1 MRSAL
6 SALSVALLL
15 GAGVPGRGQ
24 DDPRALMLQARAMQR
39 RTGGDN
45 PEGAAALYRKVIA
58 LIPTSSQA
66 QLRLSE
72 AIQESGNIEA
82 AVDPAV
88 KATELDPRS
97 GEAWAHLAFLRYALS
112 QTSPAAQTLAIQTLR
127 RAGRI
132 LPGDFEIWL
141 RLAELMEVDRN
152 EEGALQAWLTVA
164 RLHPNPVYRGKVLAD
179 YALERALELAIHL
192 KNYEARREAAL
203 DLYDRAPGDLRHQ
216 RILEELARDQVE
228 AGFLAHAEES
238 FTLLAQALPQE
249 PAVWENIAIIQ
260 LRTSRY
266 ELALASLD
274 KARALRPSPRISF
287 NIGYCLMKVG
297 RFEDAEARWR
307 ELLPTVR
314 ATLEEPAMPLQIRQ
328 FYASCLLLQGRPAD
342 LLALMAGWPE
352 ATADGDLAGFMAQA
366 LIQGRDW
373 KGARDLVRDGIKR
386 FPKQDLF
393 RKAALIPP
401 RTFEEGVLFRNAS
414 RKALSQLDLEAMA
427 MLWSDFNRWDRCLQ
441 ALEEARRAAPVRSV
455 DLMLLEAT
463 ALESLGQPGKA
474 MEVLRE
480 GQRLD
485 PSNTTLEN
493 NLGYLMLENDGD
505 LAEAAR
511 LIEAALAGDPRNS
524 STMDSWGWVL
534 YKQGKYP
541 QAEEA
546 LRKATVL
553 SPYSPEI
560 HKHLGE
566 VLLKQGRLQEALDE
580 WERALA
586 YVFPERRNLEKQVL
600 DLRTRAARSR
610 RAAAD
615 AAAPAE
621 APAEE
626 EPVDMGPEDEGEDPL

>member
-1 MRSAL
+1 MKSAL
-6 SALSVALLL
+6 PALSVALLL
-15 GAGVPGRGQ
+15 GAGVPGLAQ
-24 DDPRALMLQARAMQR
+24 DDPRAMMLQARSMQR
-39 RTGGDN
+39 RAGGDN

-58 LIPTSSQA
+58 LVPTSSQA

-72 AIQESGNIEA
+72 SILEAGNLEA

-97 GEAWAHLAFLRYALS
+97 GEAWAHLAVLRYYLS
-112 QTSPAAQTLAIQTLR
+112 QTSPAAQALAVQTLR
-127 RAGRI
+127 RATRI
-132 LPGDFEIWL
+132 LPGDAELWT
-141 RLAELMEVDRN
+141 RLAELMEVDKD
-152 EEGALQAWLTVA
+152 EDGALQAWLSVA
-164 RLHPNPVYRGKVLAD
+164 RLHPFPIYKGKVLVDFAF
-179 YALERALELAIHL
+179 ERALELAAKL

-203 DLYDRAPGDLRHQ
+203 GLFDRNPGDLRHQ

-274 KARALRPSPRISF
+274 KAQALRPSPRISF
-287 NIGYCLMKVG
+287 NIAYCLMKVG

-342 LLALMAGWPE
+342 LLALMAAWPE

-441 ALEEARRAAPVRSV
+441 ALQEARKAAPVRSV

-485 PSNTTLEN
+485 PANTTLEN
-493 NLGYLMLENDGD
+493 NLGYLILENDGD

-511 LIEAALAGDPRNS
+511 LIETALAGDPRNS

-534 YKQGKYP
+534 FKQGKYP

-546 LRKATVL
+546 LRKASTL

-566 VLLKQGRLQEALDE
+566 VLLRQGRLQEALDE

-586 YVFPERRNLEKQVL
+586 YVFPERKNLEKQVL

-615 AAAPAE
+615 AAAPAD